1 MTWLLAEIA
10 AMVDG
15 ELHACPGKTIA
26 ETGEIKLSSVS
37 TDSRTV
43 TNDQLFIAI
52 KGERFDANDFVAD
65 LAGKAGAAL
74 VDRLVDCELP
84 QIVVADTRVA
94 LAQFAAKWR
103 QQFGMPL
110 VALTGSNGKTTVKE
124 MLSAI
129 LAVKGEVLA
138 TLGNLNND
146 LGVPLTLLGLR
157 QQHDYAV
164 IEMGAN
170 HFDEIAFLTHIGKP
184 DVAILNNAGASH
196 LEGFGSVEGVSR
208 AKAEIFQGLDD
219 TGIAIINADDE
230 YADYWHGCVADKQVI
245 SFGMENAAT
254 VQGKATPTGKLVL
267 TYADDPIGNSVQ
279 IDLALL
285 GQHNKRNALAAASAA
300 IAVGASLQEIKQG
313 LESLKPV
320 KGRLTPYVGRKNI
333 RLIDDTYN
341 ANPSSMKAAIDV
353 LTEFTEGQR
362 ILVLGDMGEL
372 GEDVAALH
380 AEIGRYAN
388 EKAIDQLYCLGKFS
402 EEAASAFGE
411 NAHHFL
417 EIEPLLHDLNNQLN
431 NNMTLLVKG
440 SRSMRME
447 RVVDALK
454 LPDTEGEMATC

>member
-1 MTWLLAEIA
+1 MTWSLADIA
-10 AMVDG
+10 EMVDG
-15 ELHACPGKTIA
+15 TLHAGSNQTDV
-26 ETGEIKLSSVS
+26 EQIKLDSVA
-37 TDSRTV
+37 TDSRSV
-43 TNDQLFIAI
+43 TSDQLFIAI
-52 KGERFDANDFVAD
+52 KGERFDAHDFVAG

-74 VDRLVDCELP
+74 VDRLIDCDLP
-84 QIVVADTRVA
+84 QIVVKDTRVA

-103 QQFGMPL
+103 QQFDMPL

-129 LAVKGEVLA
+129 LAVKGEVLS

-146 LGVPLTLLGLR
+146 LGVPLTLLRLG
-157 QQHDYAV
+157 QQHDFAV

-170 HFDEIAFLTHIGKP
+170 HFDEIAFLTNIGKP

-219 TGIAIINADDE
+219 SGIAIINADDE
-230 YADYWHGCVADKQVI
+230 YADYWQGCVAGKQVI

-254 VQGKATPTGKLVL
+254 VQGKATPTGTLVL
-267 TYADDPIGNSVQ
+267 NYADNSVE

-300 IAVGASLQEIKQG
+300 IAVGANLQEIKQG

-320 KGRLTPYVGRKNI
+320 KGRLTPYVGLKNI

-353 LTEFTEGQR
+353 LTEFTEGTR
-362 ILVLGDMGEL
+362 VLVLGDMGEL
-372 GEDVAALH
+372 GEDVASLH
-380 AEIGRYAN
+380 ADIGRYAQ
-388 EKAIDQLYCLGKFS
+388 EQSIDQLYCLGKYS
-402 EEAASAFGE
+402 AEAANAFGE
-411 NAHHFL
+411 NARHFL
-417 EIEPLLHDLNNQLN
+417 EIEPLLHGLNNQLN

-447 RVVDALK
+447 RVVEALK
-454 LPDTEGEMATC
+454 LPETAEGVAKC